1 MMADMLRSLTN
12 KNNGGQAPR
21 VCRLAL
27 LIGAMTALPASMAG
41 PNDALHLTAG
51 LGYFHDDNLFRLP
64 DDSPGFLGQ
73 RSDSARQAQ
82 VGLLFDK
89 MVGRQKLFAKAQLSR
104 VKFDVFDQLDY
115 DGKDL
120 QALWK
125 WQIGNQFAGSLGA
138 NYEQTL
144 APYTDFRSSERNLRE
159 HRRKYFDGGWLMHPS
174 WRLRGAASK
183 DEYTYELAVQRPN
196 NRDEDAA
203 EVGIDYLPTS
213 GSTIGL
219 VARKIKGKY
228 QNRRSVGGQL
238 LDESFDQDELKARIS
253 WIASGSTDVQ
263 VLAGY
268 ASRKYRALGE
278 RDASGF
284 NGRVSATHTPRGK
297 MKYMAAAWREFSA
310 VESNIIS
317 YSLNKGASAGAT
329 WEVSAKVRVDANASY
344 EKRAYNARVLLNTAQ
359 DLNDSLRKATLSSTW
374 QPRPTIALTA
384 ALEHQTRSGS
394 PFLGLGRFKA
404 NTLSVSANAQF

>member
-1 MMADMLRSLTN
+1 M
-12 KNNGGQAPR
+12 PR

-27 LIGAMTALPASMAG
+27 LIGAMAGVPTSLAG
-41 PNDALHLTAG
+41 PSDALHLTAG

-64 DDSPGFLGQ
+64 EEVPGFLGQ
-73 RSDSARQAQ
+73 RSDSARQTQ

-89 MVGRQKLFAKAQLSR
+89 MYGRQKLFAKGELTK
-104 VKFDVFDQLDY
+104 VKFDFFDQLDY
-115 DGKDL
+115 DGKDV

-125 WQIGNQFAGSLGA
+125 WQLGNHLAGSLGA

-159 HRRKYFDGGWLMHPS
+159 HRRQYFDGSWRMHPS
-174 WRLRGAASK
+174 WALRTAASQ
-183 DEYTYELAVQRPN
+183 DEYTYELQAQRFN

-203 EVGIDYLPTS
+203 EIGVDYLPRS
-213 GSTIGL
+213 GSTVGL

-228 QNRRSVGGQL
+228 QNRRSVDGQL

-253 WIASGSTDVQ
+253 WIASGSTNVQ

-268 ASRKYRALGE
+268 ASRKYRALAE

-284 NGRVSATHTPRGK
+284 NGRVTATYVPRGK
-297 MKYMAAAWREFSA
+297 MKYNAAAWREFSA

-344 EKRAYNARVLLNTAQ
+344 EKRSYNARVLLSTAQ
-359 DLNDSLRKATLSSTW
+359 DLNDSLKKATLSTTW
-374 QPRPTIALTA
+374 QPRPTIAVTA
-384 ALEHQTRSGS
+384 ALAHQTRSGS

-404 NTLSVSANAQF
+404 NTVSINANAQF